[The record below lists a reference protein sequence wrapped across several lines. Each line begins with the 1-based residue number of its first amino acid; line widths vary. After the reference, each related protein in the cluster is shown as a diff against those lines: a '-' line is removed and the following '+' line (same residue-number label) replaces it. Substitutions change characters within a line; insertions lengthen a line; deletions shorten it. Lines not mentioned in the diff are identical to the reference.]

1 MSDIETYETFEIYM
15 TKTNPNWQQLPMDT
29 IQQALKLYE
38 LKKYY
43 EVRANTLLKRHFSSS
58 AGIDYTNDYEKT
70 TAELAKTRAK
80 LDNLIKPL
88 ENTNEII
95 NSNVRSM

>member
-1 MSDIETYETFEIYM
+1 MNNKENFQEYIAKI
-15 TKTNPNWQQLPMDT
+15 NPNWQQLPINT
-29 IQQALKLYE
+29 IQQAKDLFE

-43 EVRANTLLKRHFSSS
+43 EDRATTLLKRQFSSS
-58 AGIDYTNDYEKT
+58 VGIDYTNDYEKT
-70 TAELAKTRAK
+70 NTERIKISNE

-95 NSNVRSM
+95 NSNIRSM

>member
-1 MSDIETYETFEIYM
+1 MNNKENFQEYM
-15 TKTNPNWQQLPMDT
+15 AKMNPNWQQLPMDT
-29 IQQALKLYE
+29 LQQAKDLFE

-43 EVRANTLLKRHFSSS
+43 EDRATTLLKRQFSNSV
-58 AGIDYTNDYEKT
+58 GIDYTNDYEKT
-70 TAELAKTRAK
+70 NSERVKISNK

-95 NSNVRSM
+95 DSNIRNM

>member
-1 MSDIETYETFEIYM
+1 MNNEETFQNYM

-29 IQQALKLYE
+29 IQQAKELYDLE
-38 LKKYY
+38 KYY
-43 EVRANTLLKRHFSSS
+43 EDRATTLLKRQFSSS

-70 TAELAKTRAK
+70 NAELAKTRAR

-88 ENTNEII
+88 EKTNEMI